1 MINYW
6 GVWNRCL
13 LSLVASVCVGLGS
26 NLVKQEP
33 TLAQSPV
40 NKEAMPA
47 AGYAYASLVRKTSV
61 QSALVTKWKAKRS
74 QTLISEVGQ
83 LNSIERP
90 LSGRSYVLKVNRLK
104 NLIAQLSQAI
114 TNVVSVTD
122 VKVNTTDKGIELIL
136 VTANSKKLQVSPKTE
151 GNSYIVDIPN
161 AKLQLAG
168 GENFRQSK
176 LVAGITEVTAA
187 NIGNNTLRLTIVGNQ
202 GAPQVE
208 LFDSDTEGLVFKAST
223 TASLREATPTTAQQ
237 PTTTPEQNQK
247 PIELV
252 VTGTPDTG
260 SRYQV
265 PDATVGTRT
274 NRRVQDIPQSIQ
286 VVPRQS
292 WQDQGAVNTID
303 ALRSV
308 GVIQAANS
316 PTNGDVF
323 TIRGFQTSNILR
335 NGLKDYTA
343 GAVSGQ
349 SQLANIE
356 RLEVLRGP
364 ASVLYGQGNPGGT
377 INFVTKQ
384 PLSEPYFATS
394 MTFGSYSFYQ
404 PTLDISGPLNS
415 DKTLLYRLN
424 TSYISTE
431 SFVDFFYNQRYLIAP
446 VLSWQIS
453 KNTKLTFEGEFRDQ
467 QQAHRTGLPAVGTVL
482 PNPNGE
488 IPLNVNTLDEGATNN
503 RRSMLLGYNFEHRF
517 SDNWSLV
524 NAFNIRSLRY
534 RTDTANPGSLRPDQ
548 RSINRTRQDYIGAP
562 AADDEYALDNH
573 VVGKFKT
580 GSLQHELVA
589 GFDLYRD
596 IVQFDQTM
604 RSLAPLDLF
613 NPVYGQPPGGIVSR
627 INQKTKNDQLGFYV
641 QDIVSLTNNLNL
653 VLGGRGDFVDNKVT
667 NFLRASG
674 NQSQSDFA
682 FSPRVGL
689 VYKPIPPVSL
699 YASYSESFFQ
709 NVGTTFEGNLF
720 EPSRGTQYEVGVKAD
735 FFSGKLS
742 STLALYQLTQSNILT
757 TDPNHLTYFI
767 ATGEQR
773 SRGIELNI
781 TGEILPGWNVI
792 ASYAYTDG
800 QVTKDNQSAV
810 GNRLVNVPENS
821 ASLWTTYT
829 FAKGNLQGLGFG
841 LGLFYVGER
850 QGDLIN
856 SFFSLPSYLR
866 LDAAVYYRLD
876 HIRFALNL
884 KNLSDV
890 QYFTARNINL
900 VYPEDPFI
908 VEGTVSWE
916 F

>member
-1 MINYW
+1 MSITKPISVYAIPVLGQEILN
-6 GVWNRCL
+6 NN
-13 LSLVASVCVGLGS
+13 ASE
-26 NLVKQEP
+26 Q
-33 TLAQSPV
+33 
-40 NKEAMPA
+40 
-47 AGYAYASLVRKTSV
+47 
-61 QSALVTKWKAKRS
+61 
-74 QTLISEVGQ
+74 
-83 LNSIERP
+83 
-90 LSGRSYVLKVNRLK
+90 
-104 NLIAQLSQAI
+104 QLSSQKTLTRAIETITKIRSLSELQFAKSSAAYLLRTPRNQNSVSQISQAT

-122 VKVNTTDKGIELIL
+122 VKVNTTDKGIEIIL
-136 VTANSKKLQVSPKTE
+136 VTTNSQQLSVSPKIE
-151 GNSYIVDIPN
+151 GNSYIVNIPN
-161 AKLQLAG
+161 AQLQLAS
-168 GENFRQSK
+168 GESFQQSK
-176 LVAGITEVTAA
+176 PVAGIALVTVA
-187 NIGNNTLRLTIVGNQ
+187 NANPNTLRVTVVGET
-202 GAPQVE
+202 GAPVVE
-208 LFDSDTEGLVFKAST
+208 LFDSQTEGLVFGVTS
-223 TASLREATPTTAQQ
+223 TASTAQQ
-237 PTTTPEQNQK
+237 PTPTPEEQP
-247 PIELV
+247 PIELEV
-252 VTGTPDTG
+252 IAAPEG
-260 SRYQV
+260 SYNV
-265 PDATVGTRT
+265 PDATTATKTPTPVR
-274 NRRVQDIPQSIQ
+274 DIPQSIQ

-308 GVIQAANS
+308 GVVQASNS

-404 PTLDISGPLNS
+404 PTLDISGPLNY

-424 TSYISTE
+424 ASYISTE

-446 VLSWQIS
+446 VFSWQIS

-482 PNPNGE
+482 PNRNGK

-534 RTDTANPGSLRPDQ
+534 RTDTANPSSLRADQ
-548 RSINRTRQDYIGAP
+548 RSVNRTRQDYIGAP

-580 GSLQHELVA
+580 GSLGHELVA
-589 GFDLYRD
+589 DFDLYRD

-604 RSLAPLDLF
+604 RFLAPLDLF
-613 NPVYGQPPGGIVSR
+613 NPVYGQPPSGIVSR

-667 NFLRASG
+667 NFLRANG

-682 FSPRVGL
+682 FSPRVGF

-709 NVGTTFEGNLF
+709 NIGTTFEGNLF

-757 TDPNHLTYFI
+757 TDPNHLNYSI

-773 SRGIELNI
+773 SRGIELNV
-781 TGEILPGWNVI
+781 TGKILPGWNVI

-800 QVTKDNQSAV
+800 QVTKDSNLSTIGNQ
-810 GNRLVNVPENS
+810 LVNVPENS

-841 LGLFYVGER
+841 LGLFYVGDR
-850 QGDLIN
+850 QGDLSN
-856 SFFSLPSYLR
+856 SFSVPSYLR

-876 HIRFALNL
+876 RLRFALNL

-900 VYPEDPFI
+900 VYPEDSFI

>member
-1 MINYW
+1 MINYR
-6 GVWNRCL
+6 GVYNGCL
-13 LSLVASVCVGLGS
+13 LNLVASICVGFGS
-26 NLVKQEP
+26 SLVKQEP
-33 TLAQSPV
+33 TLGQSPV
-40 NKEAMPA
+40 KKEAMPA
-47 AGYAYASLVRKTSV
+47 AGYAEASLVRKTSV
-61 QSALVTKWKAKRS
+61 QSALVTKWKAKRE
-74 QTLISEVGQ
+74 QTPISEVRQ
-83 LNSIERP
+83 LNSIERS
-90 LSGRSYVLKVNRLK
+90 LSGRSNVLGVNRVK
-104 NLIAQLSQAI
+104 NLIAQLSQPR
-114 TNVVSVTD
+114 TDVVSVTD

-136 VTANSKKLQVSPKTE
+136 VTANSQKLQVSPKTE
-151 GNSYIVDIPN
+151 GNSYIVDIAN
-161 AKLQLAG
+161 TKLQLAG
-168 GENFRQSK
+168 GESFRQAK
-176 LVAGITEVTAA
+176 PVAGITEVIVT
-187 NIGNNTLRLTIVGNQ
+187 NTSDNTLRLTIVGNQ
-202 GAPQVE
+202 SPPQVE
-208 LFDSDTEGLVFKAST
+208 LFDSDTEGLVFKVNT
-223 TASLREATPTTAQQ
+223 TTSLREATPTTVQP
-237 PTTTPEQNQK
+237 PTTTPEDNQE
-247 PIELV
+247 PIELI
-252 VTGTPDTG
+252 VTGTPDT
-260 SRYQV
+260 RYQV

-274 NRRVQDIPQSIQ
+274 NRRIQDIPQSIQ

-303 ALRSV
+303 TLRSV
-308 GVIQAANS
+308 GVIQGFNS

-323 TIRGFQTSNILR
+323 TIRGFQTSNLLR
-335 NGLKDYTA
+335 NGLKDYTS
-343 GAVSGQ
+343 GAISGQ
-349 SQLANIE
+349 TQLANIE

-384 PLSEPYFATS
+384 PLSEPYFAAST
-394 MTFGSYSFYQ
+394 TFGSYSFYQ

-431 SFVDFFYNQRYLIAP
+431 SFIDFFYNQRYLIAP

-453 KNTKLTFEGEFRDQ
+453 KNTKLTFESEFRDQ
-467 QQAHRTGLPAVGTVL
+467 QQYPRTGLPAVGTVL

-488 IPLNVNTLDEGATNN
+488 IPLSLNTLDEDARNN
-503 RRSMLLGYNFEHRF
+503 RRSILLGYNFEHHF

-524 NAFNIRSLRY
+524 NAFNIRSIRY
-534 RTDTANPGSLRPDQ
+534 RTDSANSGSLQLNGRTL
-548 RSINRTRQDYIGAP
+548 NRTQQNYIGAP
-562 AADDEYALDNH
+562 AADEEYALDNH

-596 IVQFDQTM
+596 ISQFDQTM
-604 RSLAPLDLF
+604 RAIGTIDVF
-613 NPVYGQPPGGIVSR
+613 NPVYGQPVGRLLSR

-641 QDIVSLTNNLNL
+641 QDIVTLTNNLNL

-667 NFLRASG
+667 NFLNTST

-682 FSPRVGL
+682 FSPRAGL

-699 YASYSESFFQ
+699 YASYSQSFSQ
-709 NVGTTFEGNLF
+709 NPGATFEGNLF
-720 EPSRGTQYEVGVKAD
+720 QPSTGTQYEVGVKAD
-735 FFSGKLS
+735 FLSGRLS
-742 STLALYQLTQSNILT
+742 STLALYQLTLSNVLT
-757 TDPNHLTYFI
+757 PDPNRPTTFNI
-767 ATGEQR
+767 QTGEQR
-773 SRGIELNI
+773 SRGIELNV

-800 QVTKDNQSAV
+800 QVTKDERYI

-850 QGDLIN
+850 QGDLTN
-856 SFFSLPSYLR
+856 SFSVPSYLR
-866 LDAAVYYRLD
+866 LDAAVYYRINRL
-876 HIRFALNL
+876 RFALNV

-890 QYFTARNINL
+890 RYFTPRTINL

-916 F
+916 L

>member
-13 LSLVASVCVGLGS
+13 LSLVASVCVGLGG

-40 NKEAMPA
+40 NKEAMPT
-47 AGYAYASLVRKTSV
+47 AGYAYASLGRKTSV
-61 QSALVTKWKAKRS
+61 QSALVTKWKVKRS
-74 QTLISEVGQ
+74 QTPISEVGQ

-90 LSGRSYVLKVNRLK
+90 LSGTSYVLKVNRVK
-104 NLIAQLSQAI
+104 NFIAQLSQA
-114 TNVVSVTD
+114 TTDVVSVTD

-136 VTANSKKLQVSPKTE
+136 VTANSNKLQVSPKTE

-161 AKLQLAG
+161 AKLQLPS
-168 GENFRQSK
+168 GESFRQSK
-176 LVAGITEVTAA
+176 PVAGVTELTVA
-187 NIGNNTLRLTIVGNQ
+187 NTDNNTLRLTIVGNQ
-202 GAPQVE
+202 SPPQVE
-208 LFDSDTEGLVFKAST
+208 LFDSITEGLVFKVST
-223 TASLREATPTTAQQ
+223 TASVQETTPTTAQQ
-237 PTTTPEQNQK
+237 PTTTPENNQE
-247 PIELV
+247 PIELT
-252 VTGTPDTG
+252 VTGTPDT
-260 SRYQV
+260 RYQV

-308 GVIQAANS
+308 GVIQTANS

-424 TSYISTE
+424 ASYISTE
-431 SFVDFFYNQRYLIAP
+431 SFVDFFYNQRYLIVP
-446 VLSWQIS
+446 VLSWQID
-453 KNTKLTFEGEFRDQ
+453 KKTKLTFEGEFRDQ

-503 RRSMLLGYNFEHRF
+503 RRSILLGYNFEHRF

-548 RSINRTRQDYIGAP
+548 RSINRTRQDYTGAP

-709 NVGTTFEGNLF
+709 NIGTTFEGNLF

-757 TDPNHLTYFI
+757 TDPNHLTYSI

-800 QVTKDNQSAV
+800 QVTKDNQSTI
-810 GNRLVNVPENS
+810 GNQLVNVPENS

-856 SFFSLPSYLR
+856 SFSLPSYLR

-876 HIRFALNL
+876 HLRFALNL

-900 VYPEDPFI
+900 VYPEDRFI

>member
-1 MINYW
+1 MIDYW
-6 GVWNRCL
+6 SVSNRCL
-13 LSLVASVCVGLGS
+13 LSFLTSVCFGFGRL
-26 NLVKQEP
+26 LVKQEP
-33 TLAQSPV
+33 TFAESPV
-40 NKEAMPA
+40 NKEVI
-47 AGYAYASLVRKTSV
+47 ASVAIKTSI

-74 QTLISEVGQ
+74 QTPISEVRQ

-90 LSGRSYVLKVNRLK
+90 ISGTSYLLRINRVK
-104 NLIAQLSQAI
+104 NLIAQLSQPT
-114 TNVVSVTD
+114 TNVISVTD

-136 VTANSKKLQVSPKTE
+136 VTANSEKLQVLPKTQ
-151 GNSYIVDIPN
+151 GKSYIVDIPN

-168 GENFRQSK
+168 GESFRQEK
-176 LVAGITEVTAA
+176 PIAGITEVTVV
-187 NIGNNTLRLTIVGNQ
+187 NTDNNTLRLTVVGNQ
-202 GAPQVE
+202 SPPQVE
-208 LFDSDTEGLVFKAST
+208 LFDSVTEGLVFKVNT
-223 TASLREATPTTAQQ
+223 IASLQEATPTT
-237 PTTTPEQNQK
+237 EQNQE

-252 VTGTPDTG
+252 VTGTPDT
-260 SRYQV
+260 RYQV
-265 PDATVGTRT
+265 PDTTVGTRT

-292 WQDQGAVNTID
+292 WQDQAAVNTID

-308 GVIQAANS
+308 GVVQASNS

-364 ASVLYGQGNPGGT
+364 ASVLYGQGNAGGT

-424 TSYISTE
+424 ASYISTE

-446 VLSWQIS
+446 VLSWQID

-482 PNPNGE
+482 PNRNGK
-488 IPLNVNTLDEGATNN
+488 IPLNVNTLDLGATNN

-517 SDNWSLV
+517 NDNWSLV

-534 RTDTANPGSLRPDQ
+534 RTDTANPGSLRADQ

-580 GSLQHELVA
+580 GSLGHELVA

-613 NPVYGQPPGGIVSR
+613 NPVYGQLPGGIVSR

-653 VLGGRGDFVDNKVT
+653 VLGGRGDFVDNQVT
-667 NFLRASG
+667 NFLRANS
-674 NQSQSDFA
+674 NQSRSDFA

-699 YASYSESFFQ
+699 YASYSQPFSQ
-709 NVGTTFEGNLF
+709 NLGTTFEGNLF

-742 STLALYQLTQSNILT
+742 STLALYQLTLSNTLT
-757 TDPNHLTYFI
+757 TDPNHLTYSI

-773 SRGIELNI
+773 SQGVELNV

-800 QVTKDNQSAV
+800 QVTKDSNLAIIGNQ
-810 GNRLVNVPENS
+810 LVNVPENS

-829 FAKGNLQGLGFG
+829 FGKGNLQGLGFG
-841 LGLFYVGER
+841 LGLFYVGDR
-850 QGDLIN
+850 QGDLNN
-856 SFFSLPSYLR
+856 SFSVPSYLR
-866 LDAAVYYRLD
+866 LDAAVYYQINRL
-876 HIRFALNL
+876 RFALNF

-890 QYFTARNINL
+890 QYYTARNINL